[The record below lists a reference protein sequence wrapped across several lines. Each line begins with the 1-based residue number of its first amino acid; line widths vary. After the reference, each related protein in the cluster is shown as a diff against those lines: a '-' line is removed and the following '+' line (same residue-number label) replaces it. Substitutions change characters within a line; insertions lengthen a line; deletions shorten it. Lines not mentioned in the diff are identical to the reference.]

1 MLVYLHLYHAEV
13 CSCTYQVHMHM
24 LLTAEQAGG
33 ATARATLERSRTYEV
48 SATRYTT
55 LRVRNVPVVASRS
68 SAKRMCAGR
77 PTHDAAT

>member
-1 MLVYLHLYHAEV
+1 
-13 CSCTYQVHMHM
+13 MHM

-48 SATRYTT
+48 SASRYTT

-77 PTHDAAT
+77 VTGEAETTQATRST